1 MDMTPSNKLKD
12 SAVRHSGASEV
23 EHSTVLIISDNA
35 DFAGAI
41 TSRWKTER
49 NSPRFLTNSVPL
61 GPGSFDLAI
70 IGRADASLF
79 DSLQGLARP
88 IIHVCRTNGKSSQSS
103 SVVHIPEIDGWA
115 ELVITVARQILER
128 QKIASDLAQFSETR
142 SQLERE
148 ASLGRYILEMRHS
161 LNNALTSIL
170 GNSELL
176 LIDDQSLPPSLRLQL
191 KTIRNMG
198 MRMNEILQRFSSL
211 QKEMQLVEQQSWN
224 KAAKGVGAGV

>member
-1 MDMTPSNKLKD
+1 MEL
-12 SAVRHSGASEV
+12 R
-23 EHSTVLIISDNA
+23 TVLIISDSS
-35 DFAGAI
+35 DFASAI
-41 TSRWKTER
+41 TSRWQTEG
-49 NSPRFLTNSVPL
+49 NSPKFLTNSVPL

-70 IGRADASLF
+70 IGTTDASVF
-79 DSLQGLARP
+79 DSLQGFAKP
-88 IIHVCRTNGKSSQSS
+88 IIRVCRTNGHSSQSS
-103 SVVHIPEIDGWA
+103 SVVHIPEIDGWPH
-115 ELVITVARQILER
+115 LVITVARQILER
-128 QKIASDLAQFSETR
+128 RKIASELAQLSEAR

-176 LIDDQSLPPSLRLQL
+176 LMDDQSLPPSLRLQL
-191 KTIRNMG
+191 ETIRNMG

-211 QKEMQLVEQQSWN
+211 QKEMQLVEQQSSN